1 MAIVKPKNLKVNYKE
16 AWEELENHLELI
28 DTYVSHSTL
37 LSYMEELKKKH
48 KNMITLEKRT
58 DKEMVDYCINKSV
71 EAQMENIHLK
81 KKLKEYRKDTKI
93 EHWIQVN
100 SDVKVKKRKESLSQ
114 SMKFLNE
121 IEEVLYKKNTSY
133 DQGIKY
139 INFSDIDRYI
149 LDRILELK
157 ILTPNKIR
165 VRKPERK
172 LFDVH
177 LVCITKDNLE
187 FTFDWHCTD
196 SKAACIVARHS

>member
-1 MAIVKPKNLKVNYKE
+1 MAIVKPKNLKINYKE
-16 AWEELENHLELI
+16 AWEELIKEMKNNTNPELHLGAIATLEVMKEL
-28 DTYVSHSTL
+28 
-37 LSYMEELKKKH
+37 EEKH

-71 EAQMENIHLK
+71 EARMENIHLK
-81 KKLKEYRKDTKI
+81 KKLKECREGTKT

-121 IEEVLYKKNTSY
+121 IEEVLYEKNTSY

-149 LDRILELK
+149 LNRILELK
-157 ILTPNKIR
+157 ILTSNKTR

-177 LVCITKDNLE
+177 LVTVTKDDLQ
-187 FTFDWHCTD
+187 FTFYWHCTD
-196 SKAACIVARHS
+196 S